1 MEYDLYCQH
10 VQKLKD
16 FCNQMGLDFRL
27 NCGSYPI
34 TLELTPNEW
43 YRQASLFDGAR
54 NANNAA
60 PALMTFAL
68 CDGEI
73 SFSATGGSTISDATF
88 SKLKGLFNKISSYW
102 TQFVFK
108 QAVRNPNVTLKA
120 LLEATWMKGKAVAND
135 D

>member
-16 FCNQMGLDFRL
+16 FCNQVGLNFRL

-34 TLELTPNEW
+34 TLELTPNSY
-43 YRQASLFDGAR
+43 YRQASLFDGTR
-54 NANNAA
+54 NAKDSG
-60 PALMTFAL
+60 PVLMTFAL

-73 SFSATGGSTISDATF
+73 SYSATEGATISGTTF
-88 SKLKGLFNKISSYW
+88 SKLKGLFEKISRYW
-102 TQFVFK
+102 TQYVFK
-108 QAVRNPNVTLKA
+108 KAARNPGLTLDDLWIGEGEPVT
-120 LLEATWMKGKAVAND
+120 ND